1 MSYIGYTYWLVLCW
15 VGLCWL
21 GFAGLCSGL
30 VWASRSC
37 AGLGYD
43 EGMGGGDGD
52 EGGWAGQRWAGLGW
66 VVFGFEASWSWA
78 LACMCT
84 RNPKVLLGLT

>member
-43 EGMGGGDGD
+43 EGMGGEMGMGMK
-52 EGGWAGQRWAGLGW
+52 GAGLGSAGLGW
-66 VVFGFEASWSWA
+66 AG
-78 LACMCT
+78 
-84 RNPKVLLGLT
+84 